1 MRNSTNLDVL
11 RSLAVIT
18 VMIDHLIPTL
28 VHHGIHVPHGVREL
42 LEHVGHAGV
51 LAFFVHTS
59 LVLMYS
65 LDRLAAEPGSLTTR
79 FYVRRL
85 FRIYPLA
92 LVCIAAVVLLHLP
105 DATWHEPVEPTTPQI
120 AANVLLV
127 QNLWTGHSVL
137 VPLWSL
143 PYEVEMYLVL
153 PLLYLVARRIDG
165 VRRIGLLLA
174 LSYVGAYVFRKIE
187 HGHMNLAAYVPC
199 FLCGVL
205 VYALRD
211 RVRPRLPGAA
221 WGPFFLGLILV
232 YCWIHT
238 ISGPDIYWMG
248 WAFCLVLALALT
260 QFRDLDNRV
269 VGAASSRIATYSY
282 GLYLLHVPAL
292 YVVFS
297 LWQPHSVALGIA
309 AYVALAAFASVI
321 AYHVV
326 EAPMVHLGRRLSGGA
341 RPA

>member
-1 MRNSTNLDVL
+1 
-11 RSLAVIT
+11 
-18 VMIDHLIPTL
+18 MIDHLIPTL
-28 VHHGIHVPHGVREL
+28 VFHGIHPPIRLQEL

-65 LDRLAAEPGSLTTR
+65 LDRLAAEPGSLAPR

-92 LVCIAAVVLLHLP
+92 IVCIVAVLVLDLP
-105 DATWHEPVEPTTPQI
+105 DATWHEPIPPTRQEV
-120 AANVLLV
+120 AANLLLV

-153 PLLYLVARRIDG
+153 PPLYLIARRFDG
-165 VRRIGLLLA
+165 VRRIGFLLA
-174 LSYVGAYVFRKIE
+174 ASYIGAYVFRKIE
-187 HGHMNLAAYVPC
+187 NGHMNLAAYIPC

-211 RVRPRLPGAA
+211 RVRARISGAL
-221 WGPFFLGLILV
+221 WGPFFFGLIVL
-232 YCWIHT
+232 YCHIHT
-238 ISGPDIYWMG
+238 IASANIYWLG
-248 WAFCLVLALALT
+248 WAYCLVL
-260 QFRDLDNRV
+260 
-269 VGAASSRIATYSY
+269 GAAILLFHDGENRALRWIGSRIATYSY

-292 YVVFS
+292 HVVFQ
-297 LWQPHSVALGIA
+297 LWRPESVVLGIA
-309 AYVALAAFASVI
+309 CYVALAAVFAVI

-326 EAPMVHLGRRLSGGA
+326 EAPMVSLGRRLSGGS